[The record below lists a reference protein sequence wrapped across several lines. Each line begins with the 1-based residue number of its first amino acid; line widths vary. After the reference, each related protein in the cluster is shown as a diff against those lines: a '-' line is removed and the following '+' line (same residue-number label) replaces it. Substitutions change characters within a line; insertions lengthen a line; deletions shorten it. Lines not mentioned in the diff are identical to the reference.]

1 MRLTKL
7 KIAGFKS
14 FVDPTTVTFPSSL
27 TGVVGPNGCGKSN
40 IIDAVRWVMGEISAK
55 HLRGESMA
63 DVIFNGSAARKPLG
77 AASVEL
83 VFDNSDGKIG
93 GEYAAYNEVALRRA
107 VSRDGNSDYF
117 INGTKV
123 RRKDI
128 TQLFLGTGL
137 GTRSYAIIEQGMISR
152 VIEARPDDL
161 RAFLEE
167 AAGIS
172 RYKER
177 RRETESRIGH
187 TRENLDRLND
197 LREEVEKQI
206 RHLQRQAATARRY
219 QTLKEEERKL
229 QAELLALR
237 MQSLDAEAQ
246 VRDAATSG
254 CETAMQAVLADLR
267 EVEAEI
273 ERIRADQASKT
284 DVLAAIQT
292 RFYEAGAEV
301 TRIEQGIQFTRELRQ
316 RQRSDLQQAEVQVAD
331 LTGVLQRDRGQLEG
345 LAQQLATMVPGLDTA
360 HAEEARTSQALQA
373 CEQALSA
380 WQLTWDTHAQAV
392 AAGQRETGVERARI
406 EQLES
411 QQRRLLQQQERQEHE
426 RAALVELQPAI
437 ALEALERNAEMARD
451 AGQKAAAEL
460 QELLAEISVTRDRER
475 EQSQALNAL
484 RTRWQQA
491 QGTQVSTEALQTAAL
506 GKASGKVT
514 EWLKSKSLDRQPRV
528 AQQLRVDRGW
538 ERAVETVLGSYLEA
552 VCVDGLDSVTDLLAS
567 FDGGYLAVVS
577 TGGAANPGAGANTG
591 EGAAAPAGSASLRA
605 KVQGAA
611 VLGSVLSSVYTA
623 ETLNEALGRRRH
635 LAAGE
640 SVVTRDGIWLGS
652 DWLRISRDAEPH
664 TGVIEREETLREI
677 RTQVGGLAEEVQE
690 LEHRLELTRERVRD
704 HEDRR
709 EHFQADVNRLHREH
723 VDRRAE
729 LDSAQARN
737 VDAARRLS
745 QLETGLADVRAELAR
760 TDTDLRTARGRM
772 ETAIDALAA
781 LEPKRVDLEEER
793 DRMRNELGTA
803 RAAAQTAQQL
813 ARELALQVES
823 RRSSHA
829 SLTTTLSRIEKQLEG
844 LETRRNELAG
854 QLAEGEAPLLAAQAQ
869 LEQSLRVRTE
879 IEGELQA
886 AKIASDELEAQLRG
900 RESTRVAVEQR
911 VEAARGALDEA
922 RLAASQVRVRRES
935 VAEQL
940 AATNFELAELLAQ
953 LAPDAAVETWESQL
967 EETRG
972 KIERLGQVNLAAI
985 GEFKEQ
991 SERKEYLDRQCKD
1004 LTDALETLESAM
1016 RKIDR
1021 ETRTR
1026 FQDTFDK
1033 VNAGLKEKFPRLFG
1047 GGHAYLELTGE
1058 EGAAS
1063 GVSVMARPP
1072 GKRNSTISQLSGGEK
1087 ALTAVALVFAIFDLN
1102 PAPFCL
1108 LDEVDAPLDENNV
1121 GRFCDIVREMSRN
1134 VQFIFI
1140 THNKSTMELASQLVG
1155 VTMNEPGVSR
1165 LVAVDVDEA
1174 VRMAAM

>member
-63 DVIFNGSAARKPLG
+63 DVIFNGSVARKPLG

-83 VFDNSDGKIG
+83 VFDNADGKIG
-93 GEYAAYNEVALRRA
+93 GEYASYNEVALRRA
-107 VSRDGNSDYF
+107 MSRDGSSDYF
-117 INGTKV
+117 INGMKV

-177 RRETESRIGH
+177 RRETENRIGH

-219 QTLKEEERKL
+219 QTLKEDERKL

-237 MQSLDAEAQ
+237 MQSLDAEAGT
-246 VRDAATSG
+246 RDAETQS
-254 CETAMQAVLADLR
+254 CETAMQAILADLR
-267 EVEAEI
+267 EVEAQI
-273 ERIRADQASKT
+273 ERIRVDQAGKT
-284 DVLAAIQT
+284 DALGAIQT
-292 RFYEAGAEV
+292 RYYEAGAEV
-301 TRIEQGIQFTRELRQ
+301 TRIEQSIQFTREMRQ
-316 RQRSDLQQAEVQVAD
+316 RQRADLEQAEVQVSD
-331 LTGVLQRDRGQLEG
+331 LTAVLQRDRAQLEAFSRE
-345 LAQQLATMVPGLDTA
+345 LSTMVPDLDAAAAGELRSAQTL
-360 HAEEARTSQALQA
+360 ER
-373 CEQALSA
+373 CEQALAA
-380 WQLTWDTHAQAV
+380 WQQSWDTHAQAV
-392 AAGQRETGVERARI
+392 ALGQRETGVERARI
-406 EQLES
+406 EQLDG
-411 QQRRLLQQQERQEHE
+411 QQRRLLQQQEKLESE
-426 RAALVELQPAI
+426 RVSLAQMQPAI
-437 ALEALERNAEMARD
+437 ALETLEARAVAARD

-460 QELLAEISVTRDRER
+460 QELLAEVSATRER
-475 EQSQALNAL
+475 ERVEAQSLNAL
-484 RTRWQQA
+484 RGRWQQA
-491 QGTQVSTEALQTAAL
+491 LGSQVATDALQQAAL
-506 GKASGKVT
+506 GKVSGKVT

-528 AQQLRVDRGW
+528 AQQLRVERGW

-552 VCVDGLDSVTDLLAS
+552 VCVDGLDSVTDLLDS
-567 FDGGYLAVVS
+567 FDGGHLAIVNVAES
-577 TGGAANPGAGANTG
+577 ASPNPD
-591 EGAAAPAGSASLRA
+591 SASLQA
-605 KVQGAA
+605 KVHGAT
-611 VLGSVLSSVYTA
+611 VLKSVLSSVYA
-623 ETLNEALGRRRH
+623 ADTLNDALARRRR

-640 SVVTRDGIWLGS
+640 SVVTRDGVWMGA

-664 TGVIEREETLREI
+664 TGVIEREETLRGI
-677 RTQVGGLAEEVQE
+677 RAQVAGLADEVKQ
-690 LEHRLELTRERVRD
+690 LEQRLELTRGQVRD
-704 HEDRR
+704 LEDRR
-709 EHFQADVNRLHREH
+709 DRLQTDVNRLHREH

-729 LDSAQARN
+729 LDSAQARSI
-737 VDAARRLS
+737 DAARRLA
-745 QLETGLADVRAELAR
+745 QLETGLADIRAELDR
-760 TDTDLRTARGRM
+760 TGTDLRAARGRM
-772 ETAIDALAA
+772 EEAIDALAA
-781 LEPKRVDLEEER
+781 LEPKRVDLEDER
-793 DRMRNELGTA
+793 DRMRNEQGAA
-803 RAAAQTAQQL
+803 RTAAQAARQL

-829 SLTTTLSRIEKQLEG
+829 SLTTTLARIEAQLEG
-844 LETRRNELAG
+844 LQSRRNELAG
-854 QLAEGEAPLLAAQAQ
+854 QLSDGEAPLAAAQEE
-869 LEQSLRVRTE
+869 LDSCLRIRTE

-886 AKIASDELEAQLRG
+886 ARVASEELDARLRERDAG
-900 RESTRVAVEQR
+900 RVAVEER
-911 VEAARGALDEA
+911 VDAARAALDEA
-922 RLAASQVRVRRES
+922 RLTASQVRVRRES
-935 VAEQL
+935 VAEQF
-940 AATNFELAELLAQ
+940 AATNFELDALVAQ
-953 LAPDAAVETWESQL
+953 LEAGAEVANWETQL
-967 EETRG
+967 EETKG

-1026 FQDTFDK
+1026 FQDTFDR

-1058 EGAAS
+1058 DGTAA

-1140 THNKSTMELASQLVG
+1140 THNKTTMELASQLVG

-1165 LVAVDVDEA
+1165 LVSVDVDEA